1 MPLHNWGKTDKFWI
15 HNHDHLIAILKRHI
29 LFTFQNKKMPLH
41 FQKCRHN
48 NLHQNIRL
56 LGHQHLVFDIFHF
69 DWWAK
74 HRHHK
79 LNPDVFDD
87 WEM

>member
-1 MPLHNWGKTDKFWI
+1 MFCSRF
-15 HNHDHLIAILKRHI
+15 KR
-29 LFTFQNKKMPLH
+29 KKRPLH
-41 FQKCRHN
+41 FQKFRN
-48 NLHQNIRL
+48 YNSHQRIRL
-56 LGHQHLVFDIFHF
+56 LGHQHLVFDISHF

-74 HRHHK
+74 HRDHK